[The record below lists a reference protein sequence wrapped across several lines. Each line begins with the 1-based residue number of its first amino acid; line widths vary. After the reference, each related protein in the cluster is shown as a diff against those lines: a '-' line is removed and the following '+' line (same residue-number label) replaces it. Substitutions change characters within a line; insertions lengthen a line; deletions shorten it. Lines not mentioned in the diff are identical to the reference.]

1 MLPGML
7 ISSEG
12 AAMTLFLILFYVF
25 FPVLVIYLCLKFEF
39 LDKLGAVIIC
49 YIMGVTLGNIGILP
63 ESAANLQ
70 DSLSAAAVA
79 IALPLLLFSMN
90 VKAWLQLAGKA
101 ILSMLGAT
109 IIIVAVAGM
118 GSFLIVDKVPEVWKL
133 SGMAISVYTGGT
145 PNMAAIKTAL
155 GVDPTTF
162 IVVHTYDTLISLI
175 YIIFTISIAQRLFNR
190 FLPKFE
196 IKNTANKSSY
206 IETEDINSY
215 QNIFKKEICIKLF
228 GASVL
233 SILILGTAVG
243 ISGFFP
249 KEYSTSITIL
259 LITSFGIGAS
269 FVPKIRNIEKTFQ
282 LGMYIILIFCLVVG
296 SMANLKDLININWA
310 LMFFVIFCIF
320 GSLILHAIFCRI
332 FKIDTDTFIITS
344 VSAIC
349 SPPFVPVV
357 AGALKNRQ
365 IILSGLTAGI
375 IGYAIG
381 NYLGITFAYV
391 FKAILG

>member
-1 MLPGML
+1 
-7 ISSEG
+7 
-12 AAMTLFLILFYVF
+12 
-25 FPVLVIYLCLKFEF
+25 
-39 LDKLGAVIIC
+39 
-49 YIMGVTLGNIGILP
+49 
-63 ESAANLQ
+63 
-70 DSLSAAAVA
+70 
-79 IALPLLLFSMN
+79 
-90 VKAWLQLAGKA
+90 
-101 ILSMLGAT
+101 
-109 IIIVAVAGM
+109 
-118 GSFLIVDKVPEVWKL
+118 
-133 SGMAISVYTGGT
+133 
-145 PNMAAIKTAL
+145 
-155 GVDPTTF
+155 
-162 IVVHTYDTLISLI
+162 VVHTYDTLISLL

-196 IKNTANKSSY
+196 MKSTANKSSY
-206 IETEDINSY
+206 LETEDINSY

-269 FVPKIRNIEKTFQ
+269 FVPKIRDIKKTFQ
-282 LGMYIILIFCLVVG
+282 LGMYIILIFCLIVG
-296 SMANLKDLININWA
+296 SMVNFKDLININWA
-310 LMFFVIFCIF
+310 LMFFVVFCIF
-320 GSLILHAIFCRI
+320 GSLILHALFCMI

-365 IILSGLTAGI
+365 IILSGLTTGI

-381 NYLGITFAYV
+381 NYLGITFAYI
-391 FKAILG
+391 FKAIIG

>member
-1 MLPGML
+1 
-7 ISSEG
+7 
-12 AAMTLFLILFYVF
+12 MTLFLILFYVLV
-25 FPVLVIYLCLKFEF
+25 PVLVIYLCLKIKF

-49 YIMGVTLGNIGILP
+49 YILGATLGNVGILP
-63 ESAANLQ
+63 ESAAKLQ
-70 DSLSAAAVA
+70 DSLSGATVA
-79 IALPLLLFSMN
+79 MALPLLLFSMD

-109 IIIVAVAGM
+109 IIIVAVAGV
-118 GSFLIVDKVPEVWKL
+118 GCFLLLDKVPEVWKL
-133 SGMAISVYTGGT
+133 SGLAIGVYTGGT

-162 IVVHTYDTLISLI
+162 IVIHTYDALISLL
-175 YIIFTISIAQRLFNR
+175 YIIFTVSIAQRIFNR
-190 FLPKFE
+190 FLPRFE
-196 IKNTANKSSY
+196 IKNSANKISDM
-206 IETEDINSY
+206 ETEDTGSY

-228 GASVL
+228 GAVVL

-269 FVPKIRNIEKTFQ
+269 FVTKIRNIKKTFQ
-282 LGMYIILIFCLVVG
+282 LGMYIILIFCLIVG
-296 SMANLKDLININWA
+296 SMANLKDLININWV
-310 LMFFVIFCIF
+310 LMFFVVFCIF
-320 GSLILHAIFCRI
+320 GSLILHALFCWV

-349 SPPFVPVV
+349 SPHLFRWLRV
-357 AGALKNRQ
+357 L
-365 IILSGLTAGI
+365 
-375 IGYAIG
+375 
-381 NYLGITFAYV
+381 
-391 FKAILG
+391 

>member
-1 MLPGML
+1 
-7 ISSEG
+7 
-12 AAMTLFLILFYVF
+12 MTLFLILFYVF
-25 FPVLVIYLCLKFEF
+25 VPVLVIYLCMKIEF

-49 YIMGVTLGNIGILP
+49 YILGAILGNIGILP
-63 ESAANLQ
+63 ESAAKLQ
-70 DSLSAAAVA
+70 DSLSGATVA
-79 IALPLLLFSMN
+79 IALPLLLFSMDVRAW
-90 VKAWLQLAGKA
+90 VKLAGKA

-109 IIIVAVAGM
+109 IIIVAVAGV
-118 GSFLIVDKVPEVWKL
+118 GCFLLLDKVPEVWKL
-133 SGMAISVYTGGT
+133 SGLAIGVYTGGT

-162 IVVHTYDTLISLI
+162 IIIHTYDALISLL
-175 YIIFTISIAQRLFNR
+175 YILFAISIAQRLFNR
-190 FLPKFE
+190 FLLRFE
-196 IKNTANKSSY
+196 ITNSANKTANM
-206 IETEDINSY
+206 ETEQISSY
-215 QNIFKKEICIKLF
+215 QNIFKKEICIKLLF
-228 GASVL
+228 AVVL
-233 SILILGTAVG
+233 SILILGTAVI

-269 FVPKIRNIEKTFQ
+269 FIPKIRNIKKTFQ
-282 LGMYIILIFCLVVG
+282 LGMYIILIFCLIVG

-310 LMFFVIFCIF
+310 LMFFVVFCIF
-320 GSLILHAIFCRI
+320 GSLILHALFCKI
-332 FKIDTDTFIITS
+332 CKIDTDTFIITS

-365 IILSGLTAGI
+365 IILSGLTTGI

-381 NYLGITFAYV
+381 NYLGITFAYIY
-391 FKAILG
+391 KAILG

>member
-1 MLPGML
+1 
-7 ISSEG
+7 
-12 AAMTLFLILFYVF
+12 MTLFLVLFYLF
-25 FPVLVIYLCLKFEF
+25 FPALVLYLCLRIELF
-39 LDKLGAVIIC
+39 DKLGAVIIC
-49 YIMGVTLGNIGILP
+49 YIVGAILGNIGILP
-63 ESAANLQ
+63 ESATKLQ
-70 DSLSAAAVA
+70 DSLSGATVA
-79 IALPLLLFSMN
+79 IALPLLLFSLD
-90 VKAWLQLAGKA
+90 VKAWVQLAGKA

-109 IIIVAVAGM
+109 IIIIAVAGL
-118 GSFLIVDKVPEVWKL
+118 GCYLILDKVPEVWKL
-133 SGMAISVYTGGT
+133 SGLAIGVYTGGT

-162 IVVHTYDTLISLI
+162 IVIHSYDVLISLL

-190 FLPKFE
+190 FLPRFE
-196 IKNTANKSSY
+196 IQNSANKTANMV
-206 IETEDINSY
+206 TEDTSSY

-228 GASVL
+228 AAMVL
-233 SILILGTAVG
+233 SIIILGAAVV
-243 ISGFFP
+243 ISGIFP
-249 KEYSTSITIL
+249 EEYSTSITIL

-269 FVPKIRNIEKTFQ
+269 FVPKIRNIKKTFQ
-282 LGMYIILIFCLVVG
+282 LGMYIILIFCLIVG

-310 LMFFVIFCIF
+310 LLFFVVFCIF
-320 GSLILHAIFCRI
+320 GSLLLHALFCRI

-365 IILSGLTAGI
+365 IILSGLTTGI

-381 NYLGITFAYV
+381 NYLGITLAYV

>member
-1 MLPGML
+1 
-7 ISSEG
+7 
-12 AAMTLFLILFYVF
+12 MTLFLIMFYPF
-25 FPVLVIYLCLKFEF
+25 FPVLVIYLCMKFEF

-49 YIMGVTLGNIGILP
+49 YIVGITLGNIGILP

-70 DSLSAAAVA
+70 DSLSGAAVA
-79 IALPLLLFSMN
+79 IALPLLLFSMD

-109 IIIVAVAGM
+109 IIIVAVAGT
-118 GSFLIVDKVPEVWKL
+118 GCFLILDKVPEVWKL
-133 SGMAISVYTGGT
+133 SGLAIGVYTGGT

-155 GVDPTTF
+155 GVDSTTF
-162 IVVHTYDTLISLI
+162 IVVHTYDTLISLL
-175 YIIFTISIAQRLFNR
+175 YIIFT
-190 FLPKFE
+190 
-196 IKNTANKSSY
+196 KNTANKSSAL
-206 IETEDINSY
+206 ESEDINSY

-310 LMFFVIFCIF
+310 LMFFVVFCIF
-320 GSLILHAIFCRI
+320 GSLILHALFCRI

-357 AGALKNRQ
+357 AGALKNRR
-365 IILSGLTAGI
+365 IILSGLTTGI